1 MLLNRNEPLNK
12 SKLALRDFTSLEYR
26 KLLKLAKKNYDFV
39 SYNSIPWKKK
49 FILWRH
55 DVDASLNRGLAL
67 AKIEHEEGLKSTYFI
82 NLHSQFYNIN
92 EISQFKIINKILS
105 LGHEIGL
112 HLDFSFYN
120 IKSKKKLDQVITYES
135 KYLEYLFKKKPVAFS
150 FHNPSTHSLSFDE
163 DRYGGL
169 INCYSKKFKTN
180 LAYIS
185 DSNGYWRFKR
195 LKNIL
200 QLAKDNSIQ
209 VLTHPEWWQSKILS
223 PRQRILRS
231 IYGRATANLES
242 YDSQMKLHKR
252 INFNNLPKALE
263 KLHKIFFRMM
273 LYDYRNKIIDS
284 NKLKVIKKNLKKI
297 NKIKSTK

>member
-1 MLLNRNEPLNK
+1 MHLNRNKPLNK
-12 SKLALRDFTSLEYR
+12 LKLTLRDFTTIEYR
-26 KLLKLAKKNYDFV
+26 KLLKLAKKNYDFA

-49 FILWRH
+49 FVLWRH

-82 NLHSQFYNIN
+82 NLHSQLYNVN
-92 EISQFKIINKILS
+92 EISQFKIISKILS

-120 IKSKKKLDQVITYES
+120 IKSKKKLDQVITHES

-150 FHNPSTHSLSFDE
+150 FHNPSAHSLRFDE
-163 DRYGGL
+163 DRYGDL
-169 INCYSKKFKTN
+169 INCYSKKLKTN
-180 LAYIS
+180 VAYVS
-185 DSNGYWRFKR
+185 DSNGYWRFQR

-223 PRQRILRS
+223 PRQRIFRS

-242 YDSQMKLHKR
+242 YDNQIKSHKR
-252 INFNNLPKALE
+252 INFNNVPKTLE
-263 KLHKIFFRMM
+263 KLQKIFLRMM

-284 NKLKVIKKNLKKI
+284 NKLKIIKKMFKKL
-297 NKIKSTK
+297 TKKRL